1 MELTIKHAVAAGIKT
16 LGEAV
21 DAEIKRLDAMDISDF
36 TKDQLGNIVMDRY
49 ASLPATRDYL
59 IADLYH
65 SMEVFY
71 STPRRGIIRWDIMVE
86 AGEWPVVL
94 DD

>member
-21 DAEIKRLDAMDISDF
+21 DAEIKRLDAMDIGDF
-36 TKDQLGNIVMDRY
+36 TSDQLGKLVMDRY

-71 STPRRGIIRWDIMVE
+71 STPRGVIRWDVMVE